1 MTGYSM
7 VKNDQ
12 KINQLRHCQQTIL
25 NTTINNN
32 DTLNVVMMH
41 SNPLNYVTRDKLGLP
56 FKEIMLLY
64 PNVILLIVE
73 LVYGLYVRKV
83 LMNIKKM
90 QKLMPIMILTLIL
103 MQFMKN
109 NLNYKM

>member
-12 KINQLRHCQQTIL
+12 KINQLGHCRQTIL

-32 DTLNVVMMH
+32 DKLNVVMMH
-41 SNPLNYVTRDKLGLP
+41 SNPLNYVIRYKLALQ
-56 FKEIMLLY
+56 FKERMVLY

-73 LVYGLYVRKV
+73 LVYGLCVRKV

-90 QKLMPIMILTLIL
+90 KKLMPMMILTLIL
-103 MQFMKN
+103 MQFMNN
-109 NLNYKM
+109 NLNYEM

>member
-12 KINQLRHCQQTIL
+12 QINQLGHCQQTIL

-32 DTLNVVMMH
+32 DKLNVVMMH
-41 SNPLNYVTRDKLGLP
+41 SNPLNYGIRDKLVLL
-56 FKEIMLLY
+56 FKERMLLY
-64 PNVILLIVE
+64 PNLILLIVE

-90 QKLMPIMILTLIL
+90 QKLMPIMTLTLI
-103 MQFMKN
+103 
-109 NLNYKM
+109 